1 MSKQFTNK
9 MQNQV
14 KEFHEAFGHPLE
26 EKPTLVDI
34 ERFTNRGIWNIEEQI
49 ELLHAL
55 STDDQEFTKYFKV
68 LMDGVREAYHK
79 QLQKKRPTTE
89 KGKIVAVADAIADG
103 LYFKLGDA
111 VEVGVDIELVMN
123 HVQNS
128 NMSKLFEDEEG
139 KLYAKYREDGKIL
152 KSDRFFEPEPKIKEE
167 IEYQLKDI
175 KKEQYVMGID
185 LSTNDNSEITITQGG
200 CIVGKLEVNDLIP
213 KEVTVNKGEVILNK
227 EDAKNIISQ
236 SNKKPSKKIKDS
248 VEKVTSEQVKDVI
261 ETVLSNKDTE

>member
-14 KEFHEAFGHPLE
+14 KEFHEAFGHPIQ

-55 STDDQEFTKYFKV
+55 STNDEEFTKYFKV
-68 LMDGVREAYHK
+68 LMDGVRDAYHK
-79 QLQKKRPTTE
+79 QLQKKRPSTE

-128 NMSKLFEDEEG
+128 NMSKLFEDDEG

-152 KSDRFFEPEPKIKEE
+152 KSNRFFAPEPKIKEE
-167 IEYQLKDI
+167 IESQLKGIKVKVISDTIKDI
-175 KKEQYVMGID
+175 ESKE
-185 LSTNDNSEITITQGG
+185 NE
-200 CIVGKLEVNDLIP
+200 EF
-213 KEVTVNKGEVILNK
+213 
-227 EDAKNIISQ
+227 
-236 SNKKPSKKIKDS
+236 NKKTSKKIKDS

-261 ETVLSNKDTE
+261 ETVLSNKDGE